1 MRISDWSSDVCSS
14 DLKGRAQPLPNPL
27 RLPIRHIFGAPK
39 GEMFQTMSE
48 TKLAILL
55 HQRSHVDA
63 DADRYLTGRNTV
75 VAIGI
80 TQAIVQFA
88 EQPRRI
94 YGNIAALV
102 EPGRGPRGWG
112 SSGFARLTREH
123 GRHPRQHQSHR
134 GDRWGGAPCGN
145 NPAEKG

>member
-14 DLKGRAQPLPNPL
+14 D
-27 RLPIRHIFGAPK
+27 LPIRHIFGAPK
-39 GEMFQTMSE
+39 GEMFQKMSE

-75 VAIGI
+75 VANGI

-88 EQPRRI
+88 AQPRRI

-102 EPGRGPRGWG
+102 EPGRGPRGRG
-112 SSGFARLTREH
+112 SSGFARLQRDN
-123 GRHPRQHQSHR
+123 GRHPRPPPNPS
-134 GDRWGGAPCGN
+134 GDKLGGTPVGQY
-145 NPAEKG
+145 PATRTRNEKDIRE

>member
-1 MRISDWSSDVCSS
+1 
-14 DLKGRAQPLPNPL
+14 
-27 RLPIRHIFGAPK
+27 
-39 GEMFQTMSE
+39 MFQKIGE

-75 VAIGI
+75 VANGI
-80 TQAIVQFA
+80 TQDIVQFA

-112 SSGFARLTREH
+112 SSGFERLTRAT
-123 GRHPRQHQSHR
+123 GRTTRQHQSH
-134 GDRWGGAPCGN
+134 GGAERGAGTIGQRTEAFSRPVHFR
-145 NPAEKG
+145 

>member
-1 MRISDWSSDVCSS
+1 MR
-14 DLKGRAQPLPNPL
+14 
-27 RLPIRHIFGAPK
+27 
-39 GEMFQTMSE
+39 E
-48 TKLAILL
+48 TKPAILL

-75 VAIGI
+75 VANGI

-112 SSGFARLTREH
+112 SSGFARLKREN
-123 GRHPRQHQSHR
+123 GRHPRQHQSHS
-134 GDRWGGAPCGN
+134 GDEIGGAPFGQRSEEHTSELQSLMRISYAVLCL
-145 NPAEKG
+145 KKKTK

>member
-1 MRISDWSSDVCSS
+1 MR
-14 DLKGRAQPLPNPL
+14 
-27 RLPIRHIFGAPK
+27 
-39 GEMFQTMSE
+39 E
-48 TKLAILL
+48 TKPAILL

-75 VAIGI
+75 VANGI

-94 YGNIAALV
+94 YGNIAVLV

-112 SSGFARLTREH
+112 SSGFARLKREN
-123 GRHPRQHQSHR
+123 GRHPRQQQSQS
-134 GDRWGGAPCGN
+134 GGEIGGAPFGQSHAVLSRREN
-145 NPAEKG
+145 LRTSEQARRPEEHGGGKEWVGRGRN

>member
-1 MRISDWSSDVCSS
+1 
-14 DLKGRAQPLPNPL
+14 
-27 RLPIRHIFGAPK
+27 
-39 GEMFQTMSE
+39 MFQKMSE

-75 VAIGI
+75 VANVI

-112 SSGFARLTREH
+112 SSGFARLKRGN
-123 GRHPRQHQSHR
+123 GRHPRQHQSHS
-134 GDRWGGAPCGN
+134 GDEIGGAPFGQSHAVDRKSVVSGKSVSVRVDLGGRRIIKKKITQKSPQCT
-145 NPAEKG
+145 

>member
-1 MRISDWSSDVCSS
+1 
-14 DLKGRAQPLPNPL
+14 
-27 RLPIRHIFGAPK
+27 
-39 GEMFQTMSE
+39 MFQKMSE

-75 VAIGI
+75 VANGI

-94 YGNIAALV
+94 YGTIAALV
-102 EPGRGPRGWG
+102 APGRGPRGWG
-112 SSGFARLTREH
+112 SSGFARLKREN
-123 GRHPRQHQSHR
+123 GRPPRQHQSQ
-134 GDRWGGAPCGN
+134 DRTSVVTGKRVSVRVDIGGRSIIKTKHKKQTKIP
-145 NPAEKG
+145 

>member
-1 MRISDWSSDVCSS
+1 
-14 DLKGRAQPLPNPL
+14 
-27 RLPIRHIFGAPK
+27 
-39 GEMFQTMSE
+39 MFQKMSE

-75 VAIGI
+75 VANGI

-112 SSGFARLTREH
+112 SSGFARLKREN
-123 GRHPRQHQSHR
+123 GRSEARRVGKEWGRTGRSRWSSHPQ
-134 GDRWGGAPCGN
+134 
-145 NPAEKG
+145 KKK